1 MKKPRRASL
10 GIATALITTLVATTA
25 QTTRAQ
31 ADSALANITGFQT
44 TNISLS
50 SEGCKAVPVTMYVS
64 TTDPSSFTS
73 LLTTHIYRNGREVDY
88 TWFSENKPDTWL
100 WCSSNG
106 FGTFRLGPSDGS
118 VYTDSGTYAI
128 HDSTVGYVKVEVDP
142 VRDSDFSPPRL
153 RVGERG
159 VVRLQHQVVVRPH
172 LRPVGWGEGRAA
184 VPDAQLEVLEE
195 RHGRVRERDRGDHAQ
210 GLRAHRAVLAAGLA
224 GERLRLGLR
233 IGAGVPLTKRD
244 GWRHITTRYAGS
256 SQVRAVAPP
265 STPCSPPRRST

>member
-44 TNISLS
+44 TNISIS

-128 HDSTVGYVKVEVDP
+128 HDSTVGYVKVKAKSIQSVTRTSRYRGY
-142 VRDSDFSPPRL
+142 VWVSGVSYGYNTRSWFGPPTSGG
-153 RVGERG
+153 VG
-159 VVRLQHQVVVRPH
+159 
-172 LRPVGWGEGRAA
+172 
-184 VPDAQLEVLEE
+184 
-195 RHGRVRERDRGDHAQ
+195 
-210 GLRAHRAVLAAGLA
+210 
-224 GERLRLGLR
+224 
-233 IGAGVPLTKRD
+233 
-244 GWRHITTRYAGS
+244 
-256 SQVRAVAPP
+256 
-265 STPCSPPRRST
+265 RRSCCSTGCP